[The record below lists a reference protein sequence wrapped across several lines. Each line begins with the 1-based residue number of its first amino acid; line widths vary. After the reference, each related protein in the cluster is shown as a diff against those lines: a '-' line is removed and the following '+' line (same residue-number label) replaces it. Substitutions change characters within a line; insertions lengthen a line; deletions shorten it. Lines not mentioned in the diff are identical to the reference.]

1 MKNKLKERKG
11 ITLIA
16 LVITIIVLL
25 ILAGVSIAML
35 TGDNGILTQAN
46 KAKTETEYKGA
57 EEKVKLA
64 IMAAR
69 SQSERGTLDAE
80 KLVTEVTT
88 NYGGQA
94 ETTAGG
100 FPVTVTIDG
109 KSFIVSEDGT
119 IESAGAKPQITDVK
133 IVTNSDGT
141 GEDVPDNQSAENTVL
156 YISFK
161 TSLENGTINSVNC
174 DNGTVENKNGIY
186 VTKITGNGTY
196 TFTIIGTGEN
206 GSVTST
212 IPIKVNKY
220 ETKIVNASDIAS
232 MSDKSKIY
240 GATVKG
246 YELPSGTTTDVN
258 WKIFYADENNIY
270 IIADNYVER
279 ENLPYSTTEEGDFTT
294 NKPND
299 GSSSYLRAAYFNKIL
314 GDYEGG
320 SARITDSKLKAL
332 NNSYFN
338 ENNFSSTNSNMKSV
352 AYMMDTKA
360 WNSKFKDVNNRAEYV
375 IGGPTIEMLMKSY
388 SQKYG
393 VNYQARAKDEV
404 GYEIRDGEANW
415 TTSSGMLKTS
425 DSLYVINSTSD
436 AYAMWVASPSA
447 HNTNGVMDVGYY
459 GSVGINTFNASN
471 IGFRPLVSL
480 KSDIQL
486 QKNADGT
493 YTIL

>member
-1 MKNKLKERKG
+1 MKKELKNMKG

-270 IIADNYVER
+270 LIADNYVER
-279 ENLPYSTTEEGDFTT
+279 ENLPNSTTEAGEFTT

-299 GSSSYLRAAYFNKIL
+299 GSSSYPRAAYFSNIL
-314 GDYEGG
+314 GDYAG

-375 IGGPTIEMLMKSY
+375 IGGPTVEMLMKSY
-388 SQKYG
+388 SQKYK
-393 VNYQARAKDEV
+393 VNYQARAKDTV
-404 GYEIRDGEANW
+404 GYEISKDGGVNW
-415 TTSSGMLKTS
+415 DTYYSGMLKTS

-447 HNTNGVMDVGYY
+447 YSTDFVMNVNSN
-459 GSVGINTFNASN
+459 GSVNNTIGNLL
-471 IGFRPLVSL
+471 GFRPLVSL

>member
-25 ILAGVSIAML
+25 ILAAVSIATL
-35 TGDNGILTQAN
+35 TGPNGLLTRAN
-46 KAKTETEYKGA
+46 DAKTETEYKGA

-119 IESAGAKPQITDVK
+119 IESAGAKPQITEVK

-240 GATVKG
+240 GATVNG
-246 YELPSGTTTDVN
+246 YTCTNSAGVNN

-270 IIADNYVER
+270 LIADDYIHYDYC
-279 ENLPYSTTEEGDFTT
+279 PPSATQ
-294 NKPND
+294 
-299 GSSSYLRAAYFNKIL
+299 KIYKNS
-314 GDYEGG
+314 DYKLSMDNVVKDYTG
-320 SARITDSKLKAL
+320 SASITDTKIQNL
-332 NNSYFN
+332 NKSYFEYLKTN
-338 ENNFSSTNSNMKSV
+338 AQTSTNNNMKAV
-352 AYMMDTKA
+352 GYMTDTNVWKVFA
-360 WNSKFKDVNNRAEYV
+360 GEKAEYA

-393 VNYQARAKDEV
+393 VNYQARAKDAV
-404 GYEIRDGEANW
+404 GYEISKDGGANW
-415 TTSSGMLKTS
+415 ATYYSGMLKTE
-425 DSLYVINSTSD
+425 DSLYVISST
-436 AYAMWVASPSA
+436 AKANAMWVASPSA
-447 HNTNGVMDVGYY
+447 RNTNYVVLVGYRGGVY
-459 GSVGINTFNASN
+459 NDSYDYND